1 MQRASVVQSIASI
14 ASLAMLSL
22 VVRPVANAADFQ
34 IVWVVVGDAVT
45 SSGAEPSR
53 AGRHLF
59 MASDLAEMSLD
70 QISVRTL
77 DVEPRVSEVTVGQ
90 RFCLTSLRID
100 ASGKNG
106 EPVKRAPLSVS
117 VRQDH
122 RNVLAL
128 KSRKQDI
135 CVQPSAAGEF
145 PIRFTSLIP
154 APDGRTEVAQVFL
167 RVHEAT
173 ANDAIEPSLSP

>member
-1 MQRASVVQSIASI
+1 MQRASVVQFSSMAC
-14 ASLAMLSL
+14 LAMLGLLASPFA
-22 VVRPVANAADFQ
+22 RTADFQ
-34 IVWVVVGDAVT
+34 IVWVAVGDAVT
-45 SSGAEPSR
+45 SSGSQPAR

-70 QISVRTL
+70 QIFVRNL
-77 DVEPRVSEVTVGQ
+77 DVEPKVSELTVGH

-135 CVQPSAAGEF
+135 CVQPSAAGEY

-154 APDGRTEVAQVFL
+154 APDGTKEVAQVFL

-173 ANDAIEPSLSP
+173 ANDALDPSLNP